1 MLAARTVQRD
11 EDAHRDA
18 LSETR
23 NVGRMYP
30 SRSETLL
37 GWLGGSESLEGSS
50 ESSEE
55 GWISDESEIDD
66 GDGMDV

>member
-55 GWISDESEIDD
+55 G
-66 GDGMDV
+66 